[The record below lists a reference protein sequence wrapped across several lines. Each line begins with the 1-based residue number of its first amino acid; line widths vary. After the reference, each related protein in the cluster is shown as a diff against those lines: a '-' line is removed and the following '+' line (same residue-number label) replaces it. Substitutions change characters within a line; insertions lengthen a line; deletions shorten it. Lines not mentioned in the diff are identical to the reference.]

1 MSDFNFES
9 STTCRIFIK
18 IGGKRIKFPTVSNLG
33 LNGLHPSS
41 PVHTDWLE
49 STVAY
54 FFYQGQV
61 VLVRGQGLFSEFGEG
76 SWPFSWG
83 KNYARFSQFG
93 EKIAQNF
100 SIWVKNSAAF

>member
-61 VLVRGQGLFSEFGEG
+61 VLVRGLSGLFF
-76 SWPFSWG
+76 
-83 KNYARFSQFG
+83 
-93 EKIAQNF
+93 
-100 SIWVKNSAAF
+100 